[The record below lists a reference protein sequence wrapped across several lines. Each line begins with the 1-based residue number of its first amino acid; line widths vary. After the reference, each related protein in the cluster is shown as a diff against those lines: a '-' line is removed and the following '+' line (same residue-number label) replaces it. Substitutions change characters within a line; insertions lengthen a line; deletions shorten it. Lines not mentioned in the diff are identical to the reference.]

1 MLGNQNNLRAREIVK
16 VLLSAFENKEAVF
29 SDTKE
34 LLENQIPPNVSYNS
48 KNHAN
53 FLFYLISQ
61 DHGIK
66 SSRLYDRAK
75 RLYEAFPEKF
85 DPKSIVEEHKSPDN
99 SELLDFIKLLG
110 VRYANNSTKY
120 WYKNSEM
127 LFDQYDGDTRNIFN
141 GVDGPEVSKRI
152 RSFYGFGPKISGLL
166 VRVFVGT
173 GIANVDKIEEIDFPP
188 DIHDT
193 RIAALT
199 KIADI
204 PEEITEN
211 NYSPFV
217 KIAQNTWKEACK
229 DKRINW
235 LQVDRALWILG
246 SKGCTSNRHYD
257 CPLKKYCVKGVK
269 SCELF

>member
-1 MLGNQNNLRAREIVK
+1 MRNQNSSRAREIVK
-16 VLLSAFENKEAVF
+16 VLLAAFENKEAVF

-99 SELLDFIKLLG
+99 SGLLNFIKLLG

-173 GIANVDKIEEIDFPP
+173 GIANVDKIEEIDFPT

-204 PEEITEN
+204 PEDITEN

-229 DKRINW
+229 DKQINW

-257 CPLKKYCVKGVK
+257 CPLKKHCVKGVK
-269 SCELF
+269 SRGHF

>member
-1 MLGNQNNLRAREIVK
+1 MLGIQSNLRAREIVK
-16 VLLSAFENKEAVF
+16 VLSLAFENKEAVF

-34 LLENQIPPNVSYNS
+34 LLENQIPPNVSYKS
-48 KNHAN
+48 RNHAN

-61 DHGIK
+61 DHGTK
-66 SSRLYDRAK
+66 SSKLYDRAK
-75 RLYEAFPEKF
+75 RLYEVFPEKF
-85 DPKSIVEEHKSPDN
+85 DPRSIVEEHRPPAN

-120 WYKNSEM
+120 WYKNSEI
-127 LFDQYDGDTRNIFN
+127 LFNCYDGDTRNVFN
-141 GVDGPEVSKRI
+141 GVDGSGVSKRI
-152 RSFYGFGPKISGLL
+152 RNFYGFGPKISSLL
-166 VRVFVGT
+166 IRVFVGI
-173 GIANVDKIEEIDFPP
+173 GIANVDKIEEIDFPT

-204 PEEITEN
+204 PEDITEN

-229 DKRINW
+229 DRQINW

-257 CPLKKYCVKGVK
+257 CPIKKYCVKGIK